1 MKVAVSGVVC
11 LQDIMTASTASIMTA
26 STVQLFSLGDSRA
39 YREGKMLSQISA
51 VSGSEQ

>member
-11 LQDIMTASTASIMTA
+11 LRVSVMRA

>member
-1 MKVAVSGVVC
+1 MKVHRGRKWSCLLTRVSVMRV
-11 LQDIMTASTASIMTA
+11 